1 MSTFIHYLR
10 VGNDTLHETHIPET
24 IEKKILLK
32 LHIPKLLNV
41 STEKNVMQK

>member
-1 MSTFIHYLR
+1 MSTCIHYLR
-10 VGNDTLHETHIPET
+10 VEITFFIKHIPET

-41 STEKNVMQK
+41 SIEKNTI